1 MGLRSLS
8 IRAVDLTIAVLI
20 GQVRFAIG
28 NLGANRCHDLTK
40 SISLRPTE
48 VSELC
53 AMLASEERLFVVTA
67 SNSDAQRHA
76 EHSIANPIDAEL
88 CSKYFDQALLDKVAS
103 SSDDGCF
110 YTWGAVPG
118 KRNAPNWEQMK
129 PGDHILVY
137 QNGNY
142 RYWTRVITKHKNM
155 EFAKALWRNWSEPCR
170 VRLNPR
176 RHLLLPCS

>member
-1 MGLRSLS
+1 
-8 IRAVDLTIAVLI
+8 
-20 GQVRFAIG
+20 
-28 NLGANRCHDLTK
+28 
-40 SISLRPTE
+40 
-48 VSELC
+48 
-53 AMLASEERLFVVTA
+53 MLASEERLFVVTA

-155 EFAKALWRNWSEPCR
+155 ELAKALWRNWSEPCR